1 MTTVGHRIYTRRKEL
16 KLTQTAV
23 AAMIG
28 VSSASLTY
36 WERDEIEPK
45 NKNMAALAR
54 ALDCAPDYLLFG
66 ATFGGDVSFV
76 TINARVPLIGWDKL
90 SSYIEGEV
98 MEKHGEAEDWIYC
111 PVQCAK
117 STFALRVKGDHMESP
132 YPGKKSY
139 LDGQIIFVDPT
150 AEVKNGSRVISRRLD
165 STEATFKEYFEDDG
179 KKYLKPINPQYPT
192 VEINNETIIIGVVIG
207 SFVAE

>member
-1 MTTVGHRIYTRRKEL
+1 MSVGKRIHARRKQL
-16 KLTQTAV
+16 KLSQRALGALV
-23 AAMIG
+23 G
-28 VSSASLTY
+28 VSATSLTY

-45 NKNMAALAR
+45 NKNLAALAR
-54 ALDCAPDYLLFG
+54 ALDCAPDFLLFG

-76 TINARVPLIGWDKL
+76 TINARVPLISWDKL

-98 MEKHGEAEDWIYC
+98 MEGDDEAEDWIYC

-117 STFALRVKGDHMESP
+117 STFALRVRGDHMESP

-139 LDGQIIFVDPT
+139 LDGQIIFVAPT

>member
-1 MTTVGHRIYTRRKEL
+1 MSVGKRIHARRKQL
-16 KLTQTAV
+16 KLSQRALGALV
-23 AAMIG
+23 G
-28 VSSASLTY
+28 VSATSLTY

-45 NKNMAALAR
+45 NKNLAALAR
-54 ALDCAPDYLLFG
+54 ALDCAPDFLLFG
-66 ATFGGDVSFV
+66 ATFGGDVTFV
-76 TINARVPLIGWDKL
+76 TINARVPLISWDKL

-98 MEKHGEAEDWIYC
+98 MEGDDEAEDWIYC

-117 STFALRVKGDHMESP
+117 STFALRVRGDHMESP

>member
-150 AEVKNGSRVISRRLD
+150 AELKNGSRVISRRLD

>member
-1 MTTVGHRIYTRRKEL
+1 MNTVGKRIYTRRKEL

-45 NKNMAALAR
+45 NKNLAALAR
-54 ALDCAPDYLLFG
+54 ALNCAPDYLLFG

-76 TINARVPLIGWDKL
+76 TINARVPLIKWEKL
-90 SSYIEGEV
+90 STYTEGAV
-98 MEKHGEAEDWIYC
+98 MDQGGEAEDWIYC
-111 PVQCAK
+111 PIQCSS
-117 STFALRVKGDHMESP
+117 STFALRVRGDSMESP
-132 YPGKKSY
+132 SSGKKSY
-139 LDGQIIFVDPT
+139 TEGMVIFVNPL
-150 AEVKNGSRVISRRLD
+150 AELKSGARVIARRMD
-165 STEATFKEYFEDDG
+165 SDEATFKEYFEDDG

-192 VEINNETIIIGVVIG
+192 TEIGEETKIIGVVIG
-207 SFVAE
+207 SFTAE

>member
-1 MTTVGHRIYTRRKEL
+1 MSVGKRIHARRKQL
-16 KLTQTAV
+16 KLSQRALGALV
-23 AAMIG
+23 G
-28 VSSASLTY
+28 VSATSLTY

-45 NKNMAALAR
+45 NKNLAALAR
-54 ALDCAPDYLLFG
+54 ALDCAPDFLLFG

-76 TINARVPLIGWDKL
+76 TINARVPLISWDKL
-90 SSYIEGEV
+90 SSYIGGEV
-98 MEKHGEAEDWIYC
+98 MEGDDEAEDWIYC

-117 STFALRVKGDHMESP
+117 STFALRVRGDHMESP

-139 LDGQIIFVDPT
+139 LDGQIIFIDPT

>member
-1 MTTVGHRIYTRRKEL
+1 MSVGKRIHARRKQL
-16 KLTQTAV
+16 KLSQRALGALV
-23 AAMIG
+23 G
-28 VSSASLTY
+28 VSATSLTY

-45 NKNMAALAR
+45 NKNLAALAR
-54 ALDCAPDYLLFG
+54 ALDCAPDFLLFG

-76 TINARVPLIGWDKL
+76 TINARVPLISWDKL
-90 SSYIEGEV
+90 SNYIEGEV
-98 MEKHGEAEDWIYC
+98 MEGDDEAEDWIYC

>member
-1 MTTVGHRIYTRRKEL
+1 MTTVGHRIDTRRKEL

-98 MEKHGEAEDWIYC
+98 MEKHGEADDWIYC

-150 AEVKNGSRVISRRLD
+150 AELKNGSRVISRRLD

-192 VEINNETIIIGVVIG
+192 VEINNETIIIGIVIG

>member
-90 SSYIEGEV
+90 SSYIEGEI
-98 MEKHGEAEDWIYC
+98 MEKDGEAEDWIYC

-117 STFALRVKGDHMESP
+117 STFALRVKGDQMESP
-132 YPGKKSY
+132 YPGKRSY
-139 LDGQIIFVDPT
+139 PEGIVIFVDPT
-150 AEVKNGSRVISRRLD
+150 IEVKNGSRVISRRLD
-165 STEATFKEYFEDDG
+165 STEATFKEYYEDDG
-179 KKYLKPINPQYPT
+179 KKLSLIH
-192 VEINNETIIIGVVIG
+192 I
-207 SFVAE
+207 

>member
-76 TINARVPLIGWDKL
+76 TINARVPLISWDKL
-90 SSYIEGEV
+90 STYIEGEI
-98 MEKHGEAEDWIYC
+98 MEKDGEAEDWIYC

-117 STFALRVKGDHMESP
+117 STFALRVKGDQMESP
-132 YPGKKSY
+132 YPGKRSY
-139 LDGQIIFVDPT
+139 PEGIVIFVDPT
-150 AEVKNGSRVISRRLD
+150 IEVKNGSRVISRRLD
-165 STEATFKEYFEDDG
+165 STEATFKEYYEDDG

-192 VEINNETIIIGVVIG
+192 SEMDDDIIIIGVVIG

>member
-1 MTTVGHRIYTRRKEL
+1 MSVGKRIHARRKQL
-16 KLTQTAV
+16 KLSQRALGALV
-23 AAMIG
+23 G
-28 VSSASLTY
+28 VSATSLTY

-45 NKNMAALAR
+45 NKNLAALAR
-54 ALDCAPDYLLFG
+54 ALDCAPDFLLFG

-76 TINARVPLIGWDKL
+76 TINARVPLISWDKL

-98 MEKHGEAEDWIYC
+98 MEGDDKAEDWIYC

>member
-90 SSYIEGEV
+90 SSYIGGEV

-150 AEVKNGSRVISRRLD
+150 AELKNGSRVISRRLD

-192 VEINNETIIIGVVIG
+192 VEINNETIIIGIVIG

>member
-1 MTTVGHRIYTRRKEL
+1 MSVGKRIHARRKQL
-16 KLTQTAV
+16 KLSQRALGALV
-23 AAMIG
+23 G
-28 VSSASLTY
+28 VSATSLTY

-45 NKNMAALAR
+45 NKNLAALAR
-54 ALDCAPDYLLFG
+54 ALDCAPDFLLFG

-76 TINARVPLIGWDKL
+76 TINARVPLISWDKL

-98 MEKHGEAEDWIYC
+98 MEGDDEAEDWIYC

-117 STFALRVKGDHMESP
+117 STFALRVRGDHMESP

>member
-98 MEKHGEAEDWIYC
+98 MEKHGEADDWIYC

>member
-1 MTTVGHRIYTRRKEL
+1 ME
-16 KLTQTAV
+16 
-23 AAMIG
+23 
-28 VSSASLTY
+28 
-36 WERDEIEPK
+36 
-45 NKNMAALAR
+45 
-54 ALDCAPDYLLFG
+54 
-66 ATFGGDVSFV
+66 GD
-76 TINARVPLIGWDKL
+76 D
-90 SSYIEGEV
+90 
-98 MEKHGEAEDWIYC
+98 EAEDWIYC

-117 STFALRVKGDHMESP
+117 STFALRVRGDHMESP

>member
-76 TINARVPLIGWDKL
+76 TINARVPLISWDKL
-90 SSYIEGEV
+90 STYIDGEV

>member
-1 MTTVGHRIYTRRKEL
+1 MNTVGKRIYARRKEL
-16 KLTQTAV
+16 KLTQTAI
-23 AAMIG
+23 AGMIG

-54 ALDCAPDYLLFG
+54 ALNCAPDYLLFG
-66 ATFGGDVSFV
+66 ATFEGDISFV
-76 TINARVPLIGWDKL
+76 TINARVPLISWGKL
-90 SSYIEGEV
+90 STYINGEI
-98 MEKHGEAEDWIYC
+98 MKENGEAEDWIYC

-132 YPGKKSY
+132 YPGRKSY

-150 AEVKNGSRVISRRLD
+150 AKVKNGSRVISRRLD
-165 STEATFKEYFEDDG
+165 STEATFKEYFEDSVLAWEHNLTHIENLLWG
-179 KKYLKPINPQYPT
+179 KCSTPQSSVPCAT
-192 VEINNETIIIGVVIG
+192 
-207 SFVAE
+207 

>member
-98 MEKHGEAEDWIYC
+98 MEKHGEADDWIYC

-150 AEVKNGSRVISRRLD
+150 AELKNGSRVISRRLD

>member
-1 MTTVGHRIYTRRKEL
+1 MSVGKRIHARRKQL
-16 KLTQTAV
+16 KLSQRALGALV
-23 AAMIG
+23 G
-28 VSSASLTY
+28 VSATSLTY

-45 NKNMAALAR
+45 NKNLAALAR
-54 ALDCAPDYLLFG
+54 ALDCAPDFLLFG

-76 TINARVPLIGWDKL
+76 TINARVPLISWDKL
-90 SSYIEGEV
+90 STYIDGEV

-192 VEINNETIIIGVVIG
+192 VEINNETIIIGIVIG

>member
-1 MTTVGHRIYTRRKEL
+1 MSVGKRIHARRKQL
-16 KLTQTAV
+16 KLSQRALGALV
-23 AAMIG
+23 G
-28 VSSASLTY
+28 VSATSLTY

-45 NKNMAALAR
+45 NKNLAALAR
-54 ALDCAPDYLLFG
+54 ALDCAPDFLLFG

-76 TINARVPLIGWDKL
+76 TINARVPLISWDKL
-90 SSYIEGEV
+90 SSYIGGEV
-98 MEKHGEAEDWIYC
+98 MEGDDEAEDWIYC

-117 STFALRVKGDHMESP
+117 STFALRVRGDHMESP

>member
-1 MTTVGHRIYTRRKEL
+1 MSVGKRIHARRKQL
-16 KLTQTAV
+16 KLSQRALGALV
-23 AAMIG
+23 G
-28 VSSASLTY
+28 VSATSLTY

-45 NKNMAALAR
+45 NKNLAALAR
-54 ALDCAPDYLLFG
+54 ALDCAPDFLLFG

-76 TINARVPLIGWDKL
+76 TINARVPLISWDKL
-90 SSYIEGEV
+90 SNYIEGEV
-98 MEKHGEAEDWIYC
+98 MEGDDEAEDWIYC

-117 STFALRVKGDHMESP
+117 STFALRVRGDHMESP

>member
-1 MTTVGHRIYTRRKEL
+1 MRVEMNTVGKRIYTRRKEL

-66 ATFGGDVSFV
+66 ATFGGDVMKED
-76 TINARVPLIGWDKL
+76 GK
-90 SSYIEGEV
+90 
-98 MEKHGEAEDWIYC
+98 AEDWIYC

-117 STFALRVKGDHMESP
+117 STFALRVKGDQMESP
-132 YPGKKSY
+132 YPGKRSY
-139 LDGQIIFVDPT
+139 PEGIVIFVDPT
-150 AEVKNGSRVISRRLD
+150 IKVENGSRVISRRLD
-165 STEATFKEYFEDDG
+165 STEATFKEYYEDDG
-179 KKYLKPINPQYPT
+179 KKYLKPINPQYPIS
-192 VEINNETIIIGVVIG
+192 EMDDDSIIIGVVIG

>member
-1 MTTVGHRIYTRRKEL
+1 MSVGKRIHARRKQL
-16 KLTQTAV
+16 KLSQRALGALV
-23 AAMIG
+23 G
-28 VSSASLTY
+28 VSATSLTY

-45 NKNMAALAR
+45 NKNLAALAR
-54 ALDCAPDYLLFG
+54 ALDCAPDFLLFG

-76 TINARVPLIGWDKL
+76 TINARVPLISWDKL

-98 MEKHGEAEDWIYC
+98 MEGDDEAEDWIYC

>member
-1 MTTVGHRIYTRRKEL
+1 MSVGKRIHARRKQL
-16 KLTQTAV
+16 KLSQRALGALV
-23 AAMIG
+23 G
-28 VSSASLTY
+28 VSATSLTY

-45 NKNMAALAR
+45 NKNLAALAR
-54 ALDCAPDYLLFG
+54 ALDCAPDFLLFG

-76 TINARVPLIGWDKL
+76 TINARVPLISWDKL

-98 MEKHGEAEDWIYC
+98 MEGDDEAEDWIYC

-117 STFALRVKGDHMESP
+117 STFALRVRGDHMESP

-150 AEVKNGSRVISRRLD
+150 AKVKNGSRVISRRLD

>member
-1 MTTVGHRIYTRRKEL
+1 MSVGKRIHARRKQL
-16 KLTQTAV
+16 KLSQRALGALV
-23 AAMIG
+23 G
-28 VSSASLTY
+28 VSATSLTY

-45 NKNMAALAR
+45 NKNLAALAR
-54 ALDCAPDYLLFG
+54 ALDCAPDFLLFG

-76 TINARVPLIGWDKL
+76 TINARVPLISWDKL
-90 SSYIEGEV
+90 SSYIGGEV
-98 MEKHGEAEDWIYC
+98 MEGDDEAEDWIYC

-117 STFALRVKGDHMESP
+117 STFALRVRGDHMESP

-150 AEVKNGSRVISRRLD
+150 AKVKNGSRVISRRLD

>member
-1 MTTVGHRIYTRRKEL
+1 MSVGKRIHARRKQL
-16 KLTQTAV
+16 KLSQRALGALV
-23 AAMIG
+23 G
-28 VSSASLTY
+28 VSATSLTY

-90 SSYIEGEV
+90 STYIEGEI
-98 MEKHGEAEDWIYC
+98 MEKDGEAEDWIYC

>member
-1 MTTVGHRIYTRRKEL
+1 MNTVGKRIYNRRKEL

-23 AAMIG
+23 AALIG

-76 TINARVPLIGWDKL
+76 TINARVPLIAWDKL
-90 SSYIEGEV
+90 STYREGEI
-98 MEKHGEAEDWIYC
+98 MTGDDEAEDWIYC

-117 STFALRVKGDHMESP
+117 STFALRVRGDHMESP
-132 YPGKKSY
+132 YPGKRSY
-139 LDGQIIFVDPT
+139 PEGIVIFVDPT
-150 AEVKNGSRVISRRLD
+150 IEVKNGSRVITRRID
-165 STEATFKEYFEDDG
+165 STEATFKEYYEDDG

-192 VEINNETIIIGVVIG
+192 SEMDGDIIIIGVVIG

>member
-1 MTTVGHRIYTRRKEL
+1 M
-16 KLTQTAV
+16 
-23 AAMIG
+23 G
-28 VSSASLTY
+28 VSATSLTY

-45 NKNMAALAR
+45 NKNLAALAR
-54 ALDCAPDYLLFG
+54 ALDCAPDFLLFG

-76 TINARVPLIGWDKL
+76 TINARVPLISWDKL

-98 MEKHGEAEDWIYC
+98 MEGDDEAEDWIYC

-117 STFALRVKGDHMESP
+117 STFALRVRGDHMESP